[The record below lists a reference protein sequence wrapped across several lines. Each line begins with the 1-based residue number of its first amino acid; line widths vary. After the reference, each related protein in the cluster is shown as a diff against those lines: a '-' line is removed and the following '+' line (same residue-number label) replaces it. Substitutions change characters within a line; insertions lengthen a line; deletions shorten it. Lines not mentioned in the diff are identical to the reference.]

1 VRREAHAV
9 SLDDLT
15 NRPGSLRPGHAYRHE
30 EEPMLAFRRLFRSHS
45 ARPASSFRPSV
56 EALEDRALPS
66 STGLITGNFNG
77 TAIPAGDTV
86 WFNSVVKVNGLGS
99 APATIHLINSEID
112 FTANGTAYHVSVPN
126 AALTF
131 SPTATTAATS
141 FDPTTNTWDTTVP
154 SKLGG
159 NFFLSGVSLPVPN
172 GLPGGIS
179 PVTWK
184 GSFVSDT
191 AGLNVNW
198 QFGAAVYTSFSS
210 DYNALNVKPV
220 DDDHVSVYKNSD
232 HAGTPEAFKPFV
244 IGGAYGGG
252 GSNWTGSYSA
262 TVSVQPLLLALG
274 SLSGSVFNESN
285 ANQGLGSVTVT
296 LTGLNEFGQSVS
308 VTTTTDSSGA
318 FSFTGLV
325 PGTYTLTEM
334 PPPGLADDTNT
345 VGTLGGTS
353 GNNTFTGIVLPNGG
367 KGTGYNFNDFTLVP
381 MGGS

>member
-1 VRREAHAV
+1 
-9 SLDDLT
+9 
-15 NRPGSLRPGHAYRHE
+15 
-30 EEPMLAFRRLFRSHS
+30 MLAFRRLFRPHS
-45 ARPASSFRPSV
+45 AARPAPVRPSV

-99 APATIHLINSEID
+99 APATVHLINSEID

-131 SPTATTAATS
+131 SPTATTATTS
-141 FDPTTNTWDTTVP
+141 FDPTTKTWDTTVP

-159 NFFLSGVSLPVPN
+159 NFFLSGVALPVPN
-172 GLPGGIS
+172 GLPGGIN
-179 PVTWK
+179 PVTWQ

-220 DDDHVSVYKNSD
+220 DDDHVSVYQNSD

-244 IGGAYGGG
+244 VGGAYGGG

-274 SLSGSVFNESN
+274 SLSGSVFNGS
-285 ANQGLGSVTVT
+285 GGSLGGVTVT
-296 LTGLNEFGQSVS
+296 LTGLNEFGQSVTA
-308 VTTTTDSSGA
+308 TTTTDSSGA

-325 PGTYTLTEM
+325 PGTYALTETT
-334 PPPGLADDTNT
+334 PSGFADHTNT
-345 VGTLGGTS
+345 VGSLGGTS
-353 GNNTFTGIVLPNGG
+353 GTNTFTGIVLPNGG
-367 KGTGYNFNDFTLVP
+367 KGTGYNFNDFTIVT